1 MQTNDWGSAIVVDP
15 KAYAREQK
23 TIRVL
28 RRRTRWLTGCCL
40 TVLIFGSVGWGS
52 AVWYARSYAL
62 SQREL
67 GQSRKREHAA
77 TTALSALSRSHIDVL
92 SASNQIDAIGSR
104 SWGRKFKITQY
115 VPKAGGMNADRDRK
129 HTATMMLTDARKNI
143 VAVDPTLIPLGSW
156 VWIEGFGWYQAQDV
170 GGAIKGYRLDILSD
184 SLKTAKKWG
193 KQERFAIVVPPNRES

>member
-1 MQTNDWGSAIVVDP
+1 
-15 KAYAREQK
+15 
-23 TIRVL
+23 
-28 RRRTRWLTGCCL
+28 
-40 TVLIFGSVGWGS
+40 
-52 AVWYARSYAL
+52 
-62 SQREL
+62 
-67 GQSRKREHAA
+67 
-77 TTALSALSRSHIDVL
+77 
-92 SASNQIDAIGSR
+92 
-104 SWGRKFKITQY
+104 
-115 VPKAGGMNADRDRK
+115 MNADRDRK